1 MNFLAAMFLTFMNE
15 EESFWLL
22 VAVMNEVS
30 QCIVLVVYVR
40 PPRPCLEISHLTRA
54 RSHSQEPYDMRVMYS
69 EDMGGVHESL
79 YIIGKL
85 SLWPNISIAIL
96 GSTTRVSNHSSSIE
110 RLVQKFMPKLFKH
123 LEREHVDISMIATQW
138 IMTLFS
144 STFKFD
150 MVSRVWD
157 SFL

>member
-1 MNFLAAMFLTFMNE
+1 
-15 EESFWLL
+15 
-22 VAVMNEVS
+22 
-30 QCIVLVVYVR
+30 
-40 PPRPCLEISHLTRA
+40 
-54 RSHSQEPYDMRVMYS
+54 MRVMYS

-79 YIIGKL
+79 YITGKWRPL
-85 SLWPNISIAIL
+85 IYML
-96 GSTTRVSNHSSSIE
+96 GSATRVSNHSNSTE

-144 STFKFD
+144 STFGFD

-157 SFL
+157 CFL